1 MNFKQLPK
9 DKRNNLVLVALLTA
23 TALGG
28 LGFGLIRF
36 QYDNLKAIAADT
48 TEAEKK
54 LRQMQEGNRRAEQIE
69 AELTE
74 AKKTLTLQ
82 EEGMAADNGKYSWV
96 FDMIR
101 RFTLSYKVE
110 IPIVNQPVTGDC
122 TLLPRF
128 PYKQASL
135 TLSGTGYYHDIGKFV
150 ADFENQYPHIRLLNL
165 SLDPVSGLISDDK
178 EKLEFKM
185 DIVVLV
191 RPNPS

>member
-82 EEGMAADNGKYSWV
+82 EEGMAADNDKYSWV

>member
-82 EEGMAADNGKYSWV
+82 EEGMAADNDTYSWV

>member
-9 DKRNNLVLVALLTA
+9 DKRNHLVLVALITA
-23 TALGG
+23 TALGA

-36 QYDNLKAIAADT
+36 QYDNLKRIAAET

-54 LRQMQEGNRRAEQIE
+54 LDQMKRGNQRAEQIE
-69 AELTE
+69 AELAE
-74 AKKTLTLQ
+74 ERRSLSLQ
-82 EEGMAADNGKYSWV
+82 EEGMATGNDTYSWV

-101 RFTLSYKVE
+101 RFTISYKVE
-110 IPIVNQPVTGDC
+110 IPVVNQPVPGEC

-135 TLSGTGYYHDIGKFV
+135 SLSGTGYFHEIGRFI
-150 ADFENQYPHIRLLNL
+150 ADFENQYPHIRVL
-165 SLDPVSGLISDDK
+165 SLTLDPVSGLISDDR

-191 RPNPS
+191 RPNQS